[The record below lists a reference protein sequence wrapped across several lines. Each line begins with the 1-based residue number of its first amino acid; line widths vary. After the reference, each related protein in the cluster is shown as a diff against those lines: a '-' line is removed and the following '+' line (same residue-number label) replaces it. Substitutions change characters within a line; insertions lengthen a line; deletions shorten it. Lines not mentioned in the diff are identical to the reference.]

1 MSELRE
7 KMTRAMQLKDFADRT
22 QEAYLGA
29 VKGIAKFYAKSPDLL
44 NQKEVDDYLLHLKKS
59 GKSSSTR
66 NVAISGLRFLYE
78 QVLNDQDIS
87 LAFPKRRKPKILP
100 EVLSTSEVA
109 SILDAPDNIK
119 HRVILMSAYSAGLRL
134 SEIAKLK
141 VNHINSARMQIR
153 VDQGKG
159 RKDRDTLLSKRFL
172 EQLRVYYRAYR
183 PESWLFYSTKRH
195 IAIHTSSIQ
204 RIYRSAKKNAGVNKG
219 RGIHT
224 LRHCFATHLLEA
236 GCDLR
241 KIQLLM
247 GHRSLA
253 TTMVYLH
260 VSNTGLAN
268 VTSPLDRLSDI
279 QEQTLPWEAD
289 CDSGQ

>member
-1 MSELRE
+1 MSELRN
-7 KMTRAMQLKDFADRT
+7 KMIRAMELKDFADRT
-22 QEAYLGA
+22 QDSYLRVVA
-29 VKGIAKFYAKSPDLL
+29 AIAKYYGKSPKVLS
-44 NQKEVDDYLLHLKKS
+44 QQEVDDYLLHLKTS
-59 GKSSSTR
+59 GKSTSTR

-78 QVLNDQDIS
+78 KVLNSEDIS
-87 LAFPKRRKPKILP
+87 LAFPRRRKPKILP
-100 EVLSTSEVA
+100 EILSRDEVA
-109 SILDAPDNIK
+109 GILDATQNIK
-119 HRVILMSAYSAGLRL
+119 HRVILMTAYSAGLRL
-134 SEIAKLK
+134 SEIANLK

-172 EQLRVYYRAYR
+172 KELRVYYKAYR
-183 PESWLFYSTKRH
+183 PDSWLFYSTKRQRPMCT
-195 IAIHTSSIQ
+195 ASIQ
-204 RIYRSAKKNAGVNKG
+204 RIYRSAKKKAGVTKG

-241 KIQLLM
+241 RIQLLM

-268 VTSPLDRLSDI
+268 VTSPLDQLADTDEHSIDWGDDSDG
-279 QEQTLPWEAD
+279 
-289 CDSGQ
+289 GQ